1 MTYVT
6 KFVDFEKRYF
16 KTRIMTGTVKG
27 RSIQRPYLVNKL
39 GLLNL
44 LTARLSDHFFYAIRR
59 ADQCNVR
66 ATVGKQTHGNHTSD
80 AVDLIFQRDSV
91 KDFQVVHV
99 QDHVAVI
106 G

>member
-27 RSIQRPYLVNKL
+27 RSMRPYLVNRL

-59 ADQCNVR
+59 ANQRDVR
-66 ATVGKQTHGNHTSD
+66 ATVGK
-80 AVDLIFQRDSV
+80 
-91 KDFQVVHV
+91 
-99 QDHVAVI
+99 
-106 G
+106 